1 MAALARRQAMVEGEI
16 QIWEGRP
23 SPAKDMGYHLLCLI
37 LSPLIVPLGFMLRR
51 YLDTRFHLYGITS
64 ERLRVTTGILT
75 KDMRELELY
84 RVQETSIHQPFY
96 LRVFGLADVRV
107 TIADPE
113 KTTVVIHAI
122 PRASELRESLRECI
136 ETMRDRKHVNEA
148 A

>member
-1 MAALARRQAMVEGEI
+1 MATLARREAMVEGEVV
-16 QIWEGRP
+16 IWEGRP
-23 SPAKDMGYHLLCLI
+23 SPAKDMGFHMLCLV
-37 LSPLIVPLGFMLRR
+37 LAPLVVPLGLMARR
-51 YLDTRFHLYGITS
+51 YLDTRFHHYGITS

-96 LRVFGLADVRV
+96 LRVFGLADVVV
-107 TIADPE
+107 TVADPD
-113 KTTVVIHAI
+113 KTAIVIHAV
-122 PRASELRESLRECI
+122 PRATELRESLRECI